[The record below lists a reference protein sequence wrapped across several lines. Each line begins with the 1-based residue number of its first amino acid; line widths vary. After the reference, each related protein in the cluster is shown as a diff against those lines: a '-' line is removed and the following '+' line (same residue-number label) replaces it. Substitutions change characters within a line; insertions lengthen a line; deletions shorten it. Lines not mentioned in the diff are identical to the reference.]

1 VILAANKQG
10 LTKEALEYGV
20 EALKPLCYE
29 GEDTSRIGQM
39 SLERWTQLADTLV
52 DLKLIDRSKLNIQAS
67 FVPLPG
73 P

>member
-1 VILAANKQG
+1 
-10 LTKEALEYGV
+10 
-20 EALKPLCYE
+20 
-29 GEDTSRIGQM
+29 
-39 SLERWTQLADTLV
+39 V